1 MRQRDII
8 VWGLL
13 FTLLIVSASGCTT
26 TPEKNPVQVPEWL
39 TTTPYDDRYFYAVGV
54 SGQTRSIKDAWNQA
68 TQRARA
74 ELGKTII
81 TQVASK
87 DLVISTNESDYSR
100 QVIEAMSDTELHFTE
115 IIGRW
120 NDRVGEYGPPNHYY
134 LLVRMEKKRAA
145 KLLKRIK

>member
-13 FTLLIVSASGCTT
+13 FTLLIVSAFGCKT
-26 TPEKNPVQVPEWL
+26 TPATNPVQAPEWV
-39 TTTPYDDRYFYAVGV
+39 TTTPYDDRYFYAVGI

-68 TQRARA
+68 AQRARA

-120 NDRVGEYGPPNHYY
+120 NDQVGEYGPPNHYY
-134 LLVRMEKKRAA
+134 VLVRMEKKQAE

>member
-1 MRQRDII
+1 MRQRNII
-8 VWGLL
+8 IWGLL
-13 FTLLIVSASGCTT
+13 FTLLIVSASGCKT
-26 TPEKNPVQVPEWL
+26 TPAANPVQVPEWL
-39 TTTPYDDRYFYAVGV
+39 TTTPYDYHYFYAVGV

-120 NDRVGEYGPPNHYY
+120 NDQIGEYGPPNHYY
-134 LLVRMEKKRAA
+134 VLVRMEKKQAE

>member
-1 MRQRDII
+1 MRQRNLI
-8 VWGLL
+8 VWTLL
-13 FTLLIVSASGCTT
+13 FTLLIVSASGCKT
-26 TPEKNPVQVPEWL
+26 TPAANPVQIPEWL
-39 TTTPYDDRYFYAVGV
+39 TTTPYDDRYFYAVGI
-54 SGQTRSIKDAWNQA
+54 SGQTRSMKDAWNQA
-68 TQRARA
+68 AQRARA

-120 NDRVGEYGPPNHYY
+120 NDKTGEYGPPNHYY
-134 LLVRMEKKRAA
+134 VLVRMERKQAE

>member
-13 FTLLIVSASGCTT
+13 FTLFIVSAFGCKT
-26 TPEKNPVQVPEWL
+26 TPDANPVQIPEWL
-39 TTTPYDDRYFYAVGV
+39 TTTPHDDRYFYAVGV

-81 TQVASK
+81 TRIASK
-87 DLVISTNESDYSR
+87 DLVISTNQSDYSR

-115 IIGRW
+115 VIGRW
-120 NDRVGEYGPPNHYY
+120 NDQVGEYGPPKHYY
-134 LLVRMEKKRAA
+134 VLVRMEKKQAE

>member
-1 MRQRDII
+1 MRQRNII

-13 FTLLIVSASGCTT
+13 FTLLIVSASGCKT
-26 TPEKNPVQVPEWL
+26 TPAANPVQVPEWL

-74 ELGKTII
+74 ELGRTII

-120 NDRVGEYGPPNHYY
+120 NDQIGEYGPPNHYY
-134 LLVRMEKKRAA
+134 VLVRMEKKRAE